1 MDDYKRRT
9 SILEN
14 ELNKTQKNLAI
25 RERDIYDLKN
35 CTQEYID
42 EIAALK
48 VKLSEVRALNANME
62 LLINGQQ
69 DRINAL
75 KTN

>member
-1 MDDYKRRT
+1 MEDYKRRT

-14 ELNKTQKNLAI
+14 ELNKTQKNLSI
-25 RERDIYDLKN
+25 RERDIYDIKN
-35 CTQEYID
+35 SMQEYID
-42 EIAALK
+42 EIASLK

-69 DRINAL
+69 DRINSL

>member
-35 CTQEYID
+35 STQEYID